1 MAPVFFNV
9 CNSVHC
15 SIGVLSFVV
24 CMQVGLHVV
33 DAVCY
38 RGISRML
45 NQQSHALCIEG
56 LSKAP

>member
-1 MAPVFFNV
+1 
-9 CNSVHC
+9 
-15 SIGVLSFVV
+15 
-24 CMQVGLHVV
+24 MQVGLHVV

-45 NQQSHALCIEG
+45 NQQSHALCIQG